1 MMRRYKY
8 SYFELKFSLQVI
20 GKTNKILQGPETNK
34 LQAHDMVKT
43 LRSGEQ
49 EAHIQ
54 IYNYKAS
61 GQGFWNDLY
70 VYGYVHENDLE
81 GALPDYHV
89 AFLREMPSQNL
100 MATDEKKILSQR
112 TKEIIELKRLMSQC
126 QLKGTLSFGM
136 RAGTMIIG

>member
-1 MMRRYKY
+1 MKSEISHCDYPGYVVINSQNGGNVRSPSKGMMRRCKY

-89 AFLREMPSQNL
+89 AFL
-100 MATDEKKILSQR
+100 
-112 TKEIIELKRLMSQC
+112 KEV
-126 QLKGTLSFGM
+126 TVP
-136 RAGTMIIG
+136 